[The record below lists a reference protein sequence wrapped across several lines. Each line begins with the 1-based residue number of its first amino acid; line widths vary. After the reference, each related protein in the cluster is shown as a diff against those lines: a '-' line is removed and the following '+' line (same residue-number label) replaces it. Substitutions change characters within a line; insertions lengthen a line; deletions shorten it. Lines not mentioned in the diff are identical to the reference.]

1 MDYDVIVVGA
11 GISGLLSALTLSK
24 EGKKVLVLE
33 RSSFIGGNARSY
45 EVNGY
50 KVDTGPHAITGVP
63 VGPLARLF
71 KKYTD
76 GLPELLPHGH
86 YYFRTCKRL
95 YKIPASIKDWARF
108 DAITHIDKI
117 VISKLILAE
126 MIRESITIEKSE
138 RSVYD
143 CVKDCKLSENT
154 FKLIDTL
161 CYFMSG
167 KSMKETPAKRM
178 FSGFGLEGMEK
189 MNVIDSLYGLKR
201 FFISHKI
208 GSKQWYPVGGLGKM
222 IETVIEAF
230 PEDMVDVRMNSGVDK
245 ILIEDGKAVGVECD
259 GTIYKSKV
267 VVYTGF
273 VNGLEKVVSEK
284 LPSSFSDNIKKIKQA
299 KSYTLWLGLKE
310 KLAEMDYIGSEVWY
324 ESGEPYWAMPV
335 SNYDASLA
343 PVGRQLIAFTFVV
356 KDSIEKTKKDAWD
369 TIVSVF
375 PDIEALVEMR
385 HEQVTIPEKAAITV
399 DSFFCGPCSPFS
411 GLYLAGT
418 DTDPRSMGLTRAAHS
433 VEEIL
438 AVMKKN
444 GFI

>member
-1 MDYDVIVVGA
+1 MDYDAIVVGA

-24 EGKKVLVLE
+24 EGKNVLVFE
-33 RSSFIGGNARSY
+33 KSSFIGGNARSY
-45 EVNGY
+45 EVDGY

-63 VGPLARLF
+63 VGPIARLF

-86 YYFRTCKRL
+86 YYFRTCKGL
-95 YKIPASIKDWARF
+95 APVPATVKDWAGF
-108 DAITHIDKI
+108 NAISHMDKF
-117 VISKLILAE
+117 VFSSLILAE
-126 MIRESITIEKSE
+126 MIKESIMIDKSE

-143 CVKDCKLSENT
+143 VVKDCKLSEDAL
-154 FKLIDTL
+154 KLIDTL
-161 CYFMSG
+161 CYLLSG
-167 KSMKETPAKRM
+167 KSMKETPSKRM
-178 FSGFGLEGMEK
+178 FAGFGIESIKK
-189 MNVIDSLYGLKR
+189 MNAIDSLYGLKR
-201 FFISHKI
+201 FLISHKT
-208 GSKQWYPVGGLGKM
+208 GSRQWYPVGGLGKI
-222 IETVIEAF
+222 IETVIEEF
-230 PEDMVDVRMNSGVDK
+230 PEDMVEVRMDSGVDK

-259 GTIYKSKV
+259 GVIYKSKTV
-267 VVYTGF
+267 IYTGF
-273 VNGLEKVVSEK
+273 VKDLGKVVTEK

-324 ESGEPYWAMPV
+324 ESGEPYWAIPV

-343 PVGRQLIAFTFVV
+343 PSGKQLIAFTFVV
-356 KDSIEKTKKDAWD
+356 RDTVEKTKKDAWE

-375 PDIEALVEMR
+375 PDIEDLVDMK
-385 HEQVTIPEKAAITV
+385 HEQVTIPEKAAITM
-399 DSFFCGPCSPFS
+399 DSFFCGPCSPFF

-433 VEEIL
+433 VEEML
-438 AVMKKN
+438 AVMKKK